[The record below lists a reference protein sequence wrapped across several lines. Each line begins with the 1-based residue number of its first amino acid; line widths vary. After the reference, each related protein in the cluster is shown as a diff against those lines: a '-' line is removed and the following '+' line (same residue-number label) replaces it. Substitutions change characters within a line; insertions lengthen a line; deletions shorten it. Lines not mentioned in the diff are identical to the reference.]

1 MSHRSLVVGTGIGLA
16 TILFLIVL
24 MGFFFSTVEAINP
37 FAALSAAVVAIV
49 GIVWF
54 KKASN

>member
-1 MSHRSLVVGTGIGLA
+1 MGHKSLVVGMGIGLA
-16 TILFLIVL
+16 AILFLVVL

-49 GIVWF
+49 GIVW
-54 KKASN
+54 